1 MGESAISGFLRKTLG
16 SSLYR
21 HSRGVS
27 EMAVML
33 ADFYGAER
41 DVVQVAGL
49 WHDYGKSFS
58 FSELKKKARV
68 LGFPRDSLYLT
79 SPQLLH
85 APLGAA
91 LICRDAGIRDL
102 RVLRA
107 VYYHTTGAS
116 GLRMA
121 EKIVYLA
128 DAIEE
133 NRSYPGVEK
142 LRKMAFIDFEAA
154 LLEVIDNTIKRVILK
169 DGLLHPHSVAFR
181 NEMVRR

>member
-1 MGESAISGFLRKTLG
+1 MGESAISGFLRRKLG

-21 HSRGVS
+21 HSKGVA

-41 DVVQVAGL
+41 DIVKLAGL

-58 FSELKKKARV
+58 FSELKIKAR
-68 LGFPRDSLYLT
+68 LMGFPRDSLYLT
-79 SPQLLH
+79 SHELLH
-85 APLGAA
+85 APVGAA
-91 LICRDAGIRDL
+91 LIRRDSGIRDQ

-107 VYYHTTGAS
+107 VYHHTTGAP
-116 GLRMA
+116 GLSMV

-133 NRSYPGVEK
+133 NRNYPGVEK
-142 LRKMAFIDFEAA
+142 LRRLAFKDFEDA
-154 LLEVIDNTIKRVILK
+154 LLKVVDNTIKRVISK
-169 DGLLHPHSVAFR
+169 NIPLHPHSVAFR
-181 NEMVRR
+181 NELVRR